1 MATIQKLERKDGTR
15 YRVLIRRAGYKTTT
29 KVFEKKRDAEAW
41 ARSLEGNIDRVDDMP
56 GIEARRHTLADAIDG
71 FIETYDGKDS
81 MVPSRLAWWRDE
93 YGTMPLS
100 RFTQAQ
106 AREGLTRLARQ
117 PAKSSAG
124 KGRARS
130 LGRAKSKATINR
142 YLGALSIALNWVVE
156 ELKWIARNPAKGIT
170 RGKEPRGRVRY
181 LSDEERKMLLAAC
194 DASAWPQ
201 LGLLVRLALSTGARL
216 SELLT
221 LTWSQVDLD
230 RGVAR
235 LFETKNDEART
246 LVLVAA
252 IREQLEQVPKAQRT
266 GLLFPSARDS
276 SKPRAFRHDW
286 DAAVAAAKLDDFRFH
301 DLRHSCAS
309 YLAMS
314 GASALEIADVL
325 GHKTLMMVKRYS
337 HLNAA
342 HKAALLERVTGGLL
356 E

>member
-1 MATIQKLERKDGTR
+1 MATTQKLERKDGAR
-15 YRVLIRRAGYKTTT
+15 YRVLIRRAGYKVVT
-29 KVFEKKRDAEAW
+29 KVFDKKRDAEAW
-41 ARSLEGNIDRVDDMP
+41 ARSLEGNIDRVDDLP
-56 GIEARRHTLADAIDG
+56 SVDARRHTLADALDE
-71 FIETYDGKDS
+71 FAKAYDGKDG
-81 MVPSRLAWWRDE
+81 MVMSRLAWWRLEFGD
-93 YGTMPLS
+93 MPLS

-106 AREGLTRLARQ
+106 VREGLARLARQ

-124 KGRARS
+124 KARTRS

-142 YLGALSIALNWVVE
+142 YLGALSTALNWTAE
-156 ELKWIARNPAKGIT
+156 ELKWISRNPAKGIT

-181 LSDEERKMLLAAC
+181 LSDEERKALLAAC
-194 DASAWPQ
+194 DGSQWAQ

-221 LTWSQVDLD
+221 LTWSQIDLD
-230 RGVAR
+230 RGVATVT
-235 LFETKNDEART
+235 ETKNGESRT
-246 LVLVAA
+246 LILVGVIRNVLS
-252 IREQLEQVPKAQRT
+252 QVPKTHRT
-266 GLLFPSARDS
+266 GLLFPSARDP

-286 DAAVAAAKLDDFRFH
+286 NAAIQQAMLEDFRFH

-325 GHKTLMMVKRYS
+325 GHKTLAMVKRYS

-342 HKAALLERVTGGLL
+342 HKASLLERVTSRIL